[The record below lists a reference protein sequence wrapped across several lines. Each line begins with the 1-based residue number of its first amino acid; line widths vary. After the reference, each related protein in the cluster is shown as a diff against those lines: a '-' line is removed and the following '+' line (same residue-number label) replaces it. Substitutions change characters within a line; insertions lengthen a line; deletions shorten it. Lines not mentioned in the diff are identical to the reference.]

1 MNKIDIFSPFF
12 YKFKIN
18 EHSLI
23 KNAYLDSIIKNY
35 NHSPHHS
42 HDWDVHT
49 SFLWKDTLLN
59 NLDWWESE
67 LNWYSG
73 DDEISQNL
81 QFYVN
86 EFIKYQLDY

>member
-1 MNKIDIFSPFF
+1 MTNLVKVEFEKTLESLKRTEFSSRFTQSQVDGWL
-12 YKFKIN
+12 KSEI
-18 EHSLI
+18 
-23 KNAYLDSIIKNY
+23 
-35 NHSPHHS
+35 
-42 HDWDVHT
+42 T
-49 SFLWKDTLLN
+49 

-86 EFIKYQLDY
+86 EFENGKGDEKCPYDDEIQEWLNDTNN